1 MQKIEDNMKNIKK
14 IVLATL
20 VFAIAFTNLTFAD
33 WIRENDRYRFLNAA
47 TGTYVV
53 NNWLQTGSGYYFFD
67 QAGYAV
73 VGWYL
78 IDGKYYYFDSN
89 GLMQTGFINL
99 GGKTYY
105 LDTVTGQMVT
115 GWVQTYRDGV
125 VDYYYFDNTGA
136 MAQGWV
142 KIDNKWYYFYEGK
155 CIVGTFAQVN
165 NIWYHFN
172 NTGAMDTGWISN
184 NGKMYFFNLTDGSLT
199 KGWIQDQNGNEYYLS
214 EVDGSLIV
222 NMTINI
228 AGVACTFDDL
238 GRCIAKN
245 SEVIGSSTQ
254 INGVYGGGQA
264 VSYGINVGV
273 SPSMNQIGG
282 VMTSAQNQFL
292 VNQDLAAG
300 STSGPN

>member
-1 MQKIEDNMKNIKK
+1 MKSLKK
-14 IVLATL
+14 TLLISMVLAT
-20 VFAIAFTNLTFAD
+20 VCASSVFAD
-33 WIRENDRYRFLNAA
+33 WVKDNNGRYRFLNAA
-47 TGTYVV
+47 TGAYIV
-53 NNWLQTGSGYYFFD
+53 NDWLQTGNGFYFFD

-78 IDGKYYYFDSN
+78 INGKYYYFDEN
-89 GLMQTGFINL
+89 GLMQTGFRNL

-115 GWVQTYRDGV
+115 GWVQTYKDGV
-125 VDYYYFDNTGA
+125 VDYYYFDSTGA
-136 MAQGWV
+136 MAQGWI
-142 KIDNKWYYFYEGK
+142 KIDNKWYYFNEGK
-155 CIVGTFAQVN
+155 CIIGTFAQVN

-172 NTGAMDTGWISN
+172 NTGAMDTGWIAN

-199 KGWIQDQNGNEYYLS
+199 RGWIQDQNGNEYYLS
-214 EVDGSLIV
+214 EVDGSLVV
-222 NMTINI
+222 NMTINV
-228 AGVACTFDDL
+228 AGVTCTFDDL

-245 SEVIGSSTQ
+245 AEAIGTAAQ
-254 INGVYGGGQA
+254 VNGQLNGQ
-264 VSYGINVGV
+264 VTSYGINIGV

-282 VMTSAQNQFL
+282 VVTSAQNQYL